1 MSFIY
6 IDDLVKGT
14 LEFLEEEESKLS
26 ERIYNIQSI
35 SCTVHEAYSEI
46 KKIQPDFKI
55 DYDIVKC

>member
-26 ERIYNIQSI
+26 ERIYNI
-35 SCTVHEAYSEI
+35 
-46 KKIQPDFKI
+46 
-55 DYDIVKC
+55 